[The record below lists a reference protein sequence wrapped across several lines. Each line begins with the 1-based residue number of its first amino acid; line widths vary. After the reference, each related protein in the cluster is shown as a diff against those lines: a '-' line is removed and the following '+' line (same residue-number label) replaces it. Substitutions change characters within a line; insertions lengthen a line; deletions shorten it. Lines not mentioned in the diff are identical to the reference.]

1 MRQFAGE
8 IDQPQIQNTSPRLI
22 EFRSG
27 RETPR
32 MLIADDDPSVVKLLV
47 DQCAGMGFDVET
59 ASNGLHVL
67 LKARQN
73 TPYTLVLDV
82 NMPEIDGLSVCAH
95 LLKPDR
101 TPVNV
106 IVITGSKDPDIPER
120 CRGLGAYY
128 VRKGPSF
135 WVDLE
140 AALMKIHPRMADQ
153 IRRYNQRAPE
163 VRLRPCVLLIDDDSD
178 VNLLLSSR
186 LGKCGLEVKYAS
198 DAQLGFRMACSEGPA
213 VIVTDYF
220 MPDGGAEYLL
230 ARLRSTPTTENIPVV
245 VLSGRKLDEVTVR
258 ILMRDI
264 GGHPGAA
271 QILRKAH
278 DTDALF
284 QTLKTYCGFERNHRM
299 AIPLAQQL

>member
-1 MRQFAGE
+1 
-8 IDQPQIQNTSPRLI
+8 
-22 EFRSG
+22 
-27 RETPR
+27 

-47 DQCAGMGFDVET
+47 DQCTGMGFDVET

-73 TPYTLVLDV
+73 TPYTLILDV

-120 CRGLGAYY
+120 CKAFGAYY

-135 WVDLE
+135 WFDLE

-153 IRRYNQRAPE
+153 IRRSNEHAPA
-163 VRLRPCVLLIDDDSD
+163 VRPRPCVLLIDDDND
-178 VNLLLSSR
+178 INLFLSSR
-186 LGKCGLEVKYAS
+186 LAKLGLELKYAN
-198 DAQLGFRMACSEGPA
+198 DAQLGFRMACSEEPA
-213 VIVTDYF
+213 VVVTDYF
-220 MPDGGAEYLL
+220 MPNGGAEYLL
-230 ARLRSTPTTENIPVV
+230 ARLRSTSTTETIPVV
-245 VLSGRKLDEVTVR
+245 VFSGRALDEVTVQ
-258 ILMRDI
+258 ILKRDI

-271 QILRKAH
+271 QVLKKSH
-278 DTDALF
+278 DADALF
-284 QTLKTYCGFERNHRM
+284 QTLKTYCGFERNHRRM
-299 AIPLAQQL
+299 AIPLGQQS